1 MSRKDSAIIRIIAF
15 SVAAVALCVILIMGL
30 TGKIPGNFILF
41 GSSNEFY
48 YANAGEYK
56 AGGSQ
61 LEAADVRDIQVNWS
75 DGNVNVTA
83 YDGDTIKFSE
93 NSRRKLKKKEQLH
106 YYCKNGKLIIQ
117 YRESGKI
124 PIVLMGRSLNKDLEL
139 MIPNEIAE
147 KLELFTLD
155 TVSAASNV
163 SGIHAQKLVLNDV
176 SGGFELEN
184 CTAEQ
189 LNADSVS
196 GDLTGSNLLVSN
208 KFSAD
213 TTSGNV
219 TADGSFGEVRFN
231 SVSGSMSLKSQNCP
245 KEVRTDTVSGSVELY
260 IPDNE
265 GFSYSKDSVSGSVK
279 CEFDVS
285 SEDDRGDYKNGS
297 ADFSFESVSGDV
309 SIKKK

>member
-15 SVAAVALCVILIMGL
+15 SVAAVALCTILIMGI

-48 YANAGEYK
+48 YANGGEYR

-61 LEAADVRDIQVNWS
+61 LEAADVRDIKVNWS

-93 NSRRKLKKKEQLH
+93 NSRQKLKKKEQLH

-147 KLELFTLD
+147 KLDLFTLD

-163 SGIHAQKLVLNDV
+163 SGIHAQKLLLNDV

-196 GDLTGSNLLVSN
+196 GDL
-208 KFSAD
+208 
-213 TTSGNV
+213 

-285 SEDDRGDYKNGS
+285 SEDDRGEYKNGS

-309 SIKKK
+309 SIRKK